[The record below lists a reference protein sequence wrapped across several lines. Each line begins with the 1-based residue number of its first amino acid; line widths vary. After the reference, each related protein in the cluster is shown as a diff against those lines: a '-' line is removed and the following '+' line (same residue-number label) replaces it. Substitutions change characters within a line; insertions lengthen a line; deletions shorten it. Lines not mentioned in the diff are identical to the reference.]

1 MLTFLRITAL
11 IILILHGASYFLPV
25 DRWWGISPYTV
36 FPPIPGWGT
45 ILLAG
50 TTLLPPLNRR
60 WRRVLSSG
68 WRRLP
73 GKTHPRR
80 WFALAALASAPIF
93 WLLRIRHL
101 QWGDAQILVIG
112 LSQKDAPVLYNWQ
125 APFTVFLHQRL
136 WQLLANPLWGWGVDT
151 VYAAVSVLC
160 GVAFVFLTL
169 VWAHETGQ
177 STAERTLLAGL
188 VLTGGGME
196 LFFGYV
202 ENYTIIS
209 LGVLAFLYFGWR
221 TLKNETPLWVPA
233 AVLSLT
239 NAFHPSTMVLWGAMA
254 YLLWRKWRGGLPLW
268 QLLQSALLPPLL
280 VGSAVLS
287 LMEIGNHGLAA
298 FLGDD
303 RPGGG
308 DHIWFVPLTLAVP
321 TEWQRYA
328 MFSAAHFA
336 DWGNE
341 MLLTAPLGIFAL
353 AGAVPVLWRK
363 WRRLDAPIRAGMAF
377 FALAAFGYLLLTWVW
392 NADYGM
398 RKDWDLFSPAAITV
412 NMLAAVLW
420 VNLLRGD
427 DGAAGE
433 SALIVWAV
441 GGLHTL
447 AWVLSNV
454 AG

>member
-1 MLTFLRITAL
+1 MLIFLRVVAL
-11 IILILHGASYFLPV
+11 IILILHGASYFLPAG
-25 DRWWGISPYTV
+25 WWGVSPYAV
-36 FPPIPGWGT
+36 FPPILGWGLL
-45 ILLAG
+45 LLAA
-50 TTLLPPLNRR
+50 TTLLPQQNRR
-60 WRRVLSSG
+60 WRQMLASG
-68 WRRLP
+68 WRRIP

-80 WFALAALASAPIF
+80 WFALVAIAAAPIF

-136 WQLLANPLWGWGVDT
+136 WQLLAYPRWGWGVDT

-160 GVAFVFLTL
+160 GVVFVFVVLI
-169 VWAHETGQ
+169 WAHAMGQ
-177 STAERTLLAGL
+177 STAERVLLAGL
-188 VLTGGGME
+188 VFTGGGMQ

-209 LGVLAFLYFGWR
+209 LGVMLFLYFGWR
-221 TLKNETPLWVPA
+221 VLQNETPLWVA
-233 AVLSLT
+233 SAVLALT
-239 NAFHPSTMVLWGAMA
+239 NAFHPSTVVLWVAMA
-254 YLLWRKWRGGLPLW
+254 YLVWRKWQAGLSVW
-268 QLLQSALLPPLL
+268 ELLQAVLLPPLL
-280 VGSAVLS
+280 VGSVVLS

-308 DHIWFVPLTLAVP
+308 DHVWFVPLSLAAP

-353 AGAVPVLWRK
+353 AGVPILWK
-363 WRRLDAPIRAGMAF
+363 RLQQSNARIRTALEF

-398 RKDWDLFSPAAITV
+398 QKDWDLFSPASITV
-412 NMLAAVLW
+412 NVLAGVLW
-420 VNLLRGD
+420 VTLLRGD
-427 DGAAGE
+427 DEAMGE

-441 GGLHTL
+441 AGLHTL
-447 AWVLSNV
+447 AWVLSN
-454 AG
+454 ARFFG